1 MTSRGVLYH
10 HWFVPWNAGVG
21 VGAGRPRWSW
31 GGLGRARGVDL
42 PRETQVC
49 ERVRP
54 AGQYLLALESPVHVV
69 SRVFS
74 KRYSFKD

>member
-1 MTSRGVLYH
+1 MRVWELGQ
-10 HWFVPWNAGVG
+10 VG
-21 VGAGRPRWSW
+21 RVGRGAGW
-31 GGLGRARGVDL
+31 GGRGVDL